1 MTGPMRWKAMLV
13 FLLLEYAEGYICLP
27 PRSTCKW
34 MPQPTVLRD
43 PRSPAHEFGLPHTL
57 SYRRP
62 LALAMS
68 ASAAG
73 NGDGDLLFATTS
85 AHSNGEIQVREMV
98 QGGTDDTAALV
109 RALWFST
116 SPGAWQSAVMMR
128 RVGDGVVPD
137 WSVLPFPS
145 SRAHAFASALVQ
157 KGFAQTAMMMG
168 LGAGTLAGWLLHAL
182 PSCVNLSCSELDP
195 QVREI
200 ATSYFGLN
208 AQDPRLTL
216 QVGDALQHAAEAKAQ
231 GR

>member
-1 MTGPMRWKAMLV
+1 MP
-13 FLLLEYAEGYICLP
+13 FYAAPRLAASRTPHPFFP
-27 PRSTCKW
+27 PAAR
-34 MPQPTVLRD
+34 
-43 PRSPAHEFGLPHTL
+43 
-57 SYRRP
+57 
-62 LALAMS
+62 
-68 ASAAG
+68 AAG
-73 NGDGDLLFATTS
+73 NGDGELLFSSTS

-116 SPGAWQSAVMMR
+116 SPGVWQSAVMMR
-128 RVGDGVVPD
+128 RVRDCVVPD
-137 WSVLPFPS
+137 WSVMMFPS

-157 KGFAQTAMMMG
+157 KEQRGGFAQTAMVMG
-168 LGAGTLAGWLLHAL
+168 LGAGTLAGWLLHTL
-182 PSCVNLSCSELDP
+182 PSCVSVSCSELDP

>member
-1 MTGPMRWKAMLV
+1 MLV
-13 FLLLEYAEGYICLP
+13 CLLQLEYAQGYTCLSTL
-27 PRSTCKW
+27 PRAS
-34 MPQPTVLRD
+34 
-43 PRSPAHEFGLPHTL
+43 PRRVPHTL
-57 SYRRP
+57 SFRRP
-62 LALAMS
+62 LALGAR
-68 ASAAG
+68 AAG
-73 NGDGDLLFATTS
+73 NGDGELLFSSTS

-116 SPGAWQSAVMMR
+116 SPGVWQSAVMMR
-128 RVGDGVVPD
+128 RVRDGVVPD
-137 WSVLPFPS
+137 WSVMMFPS

-157 KGFAQTAMMMG
+157 KEQRGGFAQTAMVMG
-168 LGAGTLAGWLLHAL
+168 LGAGTLAGWLLHTL
-182 PSCVNLSCSELDP
+182 PSCVSLSCSELDP

>member
-1 MTGPMRWKAMLV
+1 MLAC
-13 FLLLEYAEGYICLP
+13 FLQLEYAQGYTCLP
-27 PRSTCKW
+27 PRHTGNRVPHK
-34 MPQPTVLRD
+34 TVFRYG
-43 PRSPAHEFGLPHTL
+43 RRVPHAL
-57 SYRRP
+57 SFRRP
-62 LALAMS
+62 FALGAR
-68 ASAAG
+68 AAG
-73 NGDGDLLFATTS
+73 NGGDGDLLFATTS

-98 QGGTDDTAALV
+98 QGDTDDPAALV

-116 SPGAWQSAVMMR
+116 SPGVWQSAVMMR

-157 KGFAQTAMMMG
+157 KEQSGGFAQTAMVMG
-168 LGAGTLAGWLLHAL
+168 LGAGTLAGWLLHTL
-182 PSCVNLSCSELDP
+182 PSCVSLSCSELDP

-216 QVGDALQHAAEAKAQ
+216 QLGDALQHAAEAKAQ